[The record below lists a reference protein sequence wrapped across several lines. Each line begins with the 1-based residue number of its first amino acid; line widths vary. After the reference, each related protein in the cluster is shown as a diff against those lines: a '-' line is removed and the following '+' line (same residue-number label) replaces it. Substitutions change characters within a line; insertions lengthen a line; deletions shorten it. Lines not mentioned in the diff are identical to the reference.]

1 MCLRQPLHDSFCLAV
16 KEEHPVKTLLPVGID
31 ADGFILNVARVCVQP
46 EFQSLLADVCA
57 TLSQA
62 AFGLHGIYLYGSV
75 ARGQAEIGVCDLDLS
90 LILNEPPDESVLE
103 RLETARIAL
112 EQRHPQVTKVDF
124 DIGHRAQVLA
134 LENRNSW
141 GFWLKHHCRCVWGE
155 DLAQHFE
162 PFRPSRAIALAVN
175 GDFEQALTAY
185 LVRIEQ
191 ASAEHARHRL
201 QREASRALIRATH
214 TLCADDEPMWP
225 QTLEEY
231 VALFVQQYPSMRVQI
246 AYFLFEARNPSAEC
260 EAYSTR
266 LRAFLSWMASAH
278 TERNPA
284 NA

>member
-1 MCLRQPLHDSFCLAV
+1 V
-16 KEEHPVKTLLPVGID
+16 ITLLPVGID
-31 ADGFILNVARVCVQP
+31 ADGFILTVADACVQS

-57 TLSQA
+57 TLSQT

-75 ARGQAEIGVCDLDLS
+75 ARGQAEPGVSDLDLS
-90 LILNEPPDESVLE
+90 LILIDPPDAPVLE
-103 RLETARIAL
+103 RLEAARVAL
-112 EQRHPQVTKVDF
+112 EQRHPHVTKIDF

-134 LENRNSW
+134 PENSNRW

-155 DLAQHFE
+155 DLSLRFE

-175 GDFEQALTAY
+175 GDFEQALTTY

-191 ASAEHARHRL
+191 ASPEHTRHRL

-214 TLCADDEPMWP
+214 TLRADDAPMWP

-231 VALFVQQYPSMRVQI
+231 VGQFVQQYPSMRVQI
-246 AYFLFEARNPSAEC
+246 AYFLFEARNPCAEGEVFC
-260 EAYSTR
+260 TR
-266 LRAFLSWMASAH
+266 LRAFLSWMVLAQI
-278 TERNPA
+278 ERDPA